1 MSLPDT
7 KSDKCKSVE
16 DPAETEGTEIIP
28 HEQDVIIGT
37 DEIILV
43 DTKEM
48 MQTEENSDSH

>member
-48 MQTEENSDSH
+48 MQTE